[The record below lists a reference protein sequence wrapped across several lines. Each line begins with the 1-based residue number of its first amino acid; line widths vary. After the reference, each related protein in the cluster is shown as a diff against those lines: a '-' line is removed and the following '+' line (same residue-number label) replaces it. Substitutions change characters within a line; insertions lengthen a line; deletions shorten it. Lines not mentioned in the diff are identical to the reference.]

1 MNYRIGDVAKI
12 VDLSIHTLRFYEK
25 EGLLGK
31 IQRDENGRRFY
42 SDKDVELIEVIECLK
57 KTGMSLE
64 EIKKYIYLFRDQ
76 DDYSARIDLFQ
87 KQRKV
92 LLDQIS
98 ALQQQLAMAD
108 YKIWYYQNINIE
120 VDEKDPL
127 HRKKMR
133 SIYDKKYLNNV
144 SSSVK

>member
-12 VDLSIHTLRFYEK
+12 VDLSVHTLRFYEK

-127 HRKKMR
+127 HCEKMR